1 MHLLFGI
8 HGAARLGTIRIGEER
23 TEEGGVR
30 GRRREE

>member
-8 HGAARLGTIRIGEER
+8 HGGERLTTRIGEEW
-23 TEEGGVR
+23 TEEEGVK